1 MVSITF
7 GPAPDFNIDAVC
19 NYIAAKNEIT
29 ELLFDGWD
37 STKSEID
44 DFGIKGG
51 VYTLPGWDSLKV
63 TVERKDEPYLPG
75 DGGIIFGVTLVVE
88 AETVDQVNR
97 LIETAREFSQNG
109 RDNMDFDKGVPL
121 WNMDH
126 GWALEG
132 IAPHRS
138 LESIVLPGDTKDSI
152 VRDLERFM
160 SDEVQELHRSLNI
173 PHTRIYMLHG
183 PPGTGKTTLIHS
195 LASKFRRSVASVEF
209 TPDVDDRMLRRCF
222 KSCPKSAWIAIE
234 DIDCLFEERK
244 NHDSA
249 RNQVTFS
256 GLLNTLDGIGRL
268 KDGTIIF
275 ITTNHLKKL
284 DEALRRR
291 VDYFVEYDFNTRDQ
305 TKEQFMRFLPKQADR
320 WDEFWKDIR
329 RLRLTPNIL
338 QKFFARHLLCDDIT
352 QHSKHVKDYIT
363 TEEVKVM
370 YT

>member
-1 MVSITF
+1 MVTIRF
-7 GPAPDFNIDAVC
+7 GPAPDFSVDAIC
-19 NYIAAKNEIT
+19 NYVAIKNGIT
-29 ELLFDGWD
+29 DLLSEGWD
-37 STKSEID
+37 NTKREID
-44 DFGIKGG
+44 DFGINGG
-51 VYTLPGWDSLKV
+51 NYIVRGWDGVGV
-63 TVERKDEPYLPG
+63 TVERNREPYLPG
-75 DGGIIFGVTLVVE
+75 DGSIVFGVSVVVE
-88 AETVDQVNR
+88 ADTIDTVNR
-97 LIETAREFSQNG
+97 FVETAREFIQSG
-109 RDNMDFDKGVPL
+109 RDNMDFEKGVPL

-126 GWALEG
+126 GWSLEG
-132 IAPHRS
+132 VAPHRPLDS
-138 LESIVLPGDTKDSI
+138 VVLPGDTKESI
-152 VRDLERFM
+152 VQDLERFL
-160 SDEVQELHRSLNI
+160 STEVMELHRSLNI

-209 TPDVDDRMLRRCF
+209 TPDVDDRVLRRCF

-275 ITTNHLKKL
+275 ITTNHLRKL

-291 VDYFVEYDFNTRDQ
+291 VDYFVEYDFNTKEQ
-305 TKEQFMRFLPKQADR
+305 TREQFMRFLPKQADR
-320 WDEFWKDIR
+320 WNDFWKDVR

-338 QKFFARHLLCDDIT
+338 QKFFARHLLCEDIT
-352 QHSKHVKDYIT
+352 QHSKYVRDYIT
-363 TEEVKVM
+363 SDEDKNM